1 MSMHHKLFTLRRRR
15 VVCFV
20 WPSLNIKWPSF
31 LIAAWVTL
39 KHSQEFKNKFLFS
52 RNFTGRS
59 SKSIQPVCRNLKGYR
74 SMQRQPC
81 GNTRK
86 NITLAAMVF
95 KKKNGRFVYFFI
107 FFSLHWCLFLFV
119 YLFLLVVASWQKR
132 AGSERDMTSD
142 AFHISHIVNVVY
154 FNQDI
159 KVKTDML

>member
-74 SMQRQPC
+74 SMHEA
-81 GNTRK
+81 TLRK
-86 NITLAAMVF
+86 Y
-95 KKKNGRFVYFFI
+95 KKKHYSCSYGFYEKKRKICFYIPFPSLIFV
-107 FFSLHWCLFLFV
+107 SVCLFASSRCCFV
-119 YLFLLVVASWQKR
+119 TKKSWMGKR
-132 AGSERDMTSD
+132 HDVWRL
-142 AFHISHIVNVVY
+142 SHIAHSQRCVLKPGR
-154 FNQDI
+154 QS
-159 KVKTDML
+159 